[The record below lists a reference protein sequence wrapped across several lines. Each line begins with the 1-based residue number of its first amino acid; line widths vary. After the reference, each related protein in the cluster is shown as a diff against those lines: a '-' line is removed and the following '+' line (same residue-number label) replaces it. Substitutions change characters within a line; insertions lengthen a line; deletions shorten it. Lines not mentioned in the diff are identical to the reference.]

1 MLSSTIIAIVKGK
14 SFSIEKVT
22 KSLEDNEIPYE
33 NIFDLTYYANIN
45 ASIADTLVCVE
56 TIKPSLAKEVLNN
69 TKGIMVMPT

>member
-56 TIKPSLAKEVLNN
+56 TTKPSLAKEALNN